1 MLVIILLIK
10 FDKNDRILLGSNA
23 VLSVLVNT
31 IIKNAKKNNRE
42 KTANT
47 LAKIL
52 ANVKEVYGI
61 LGLFEQEPEKFL
73 TEMKQKYVA
82 KLDISEEEINKLID
96 KRSEAK
102 KEKDFETADAIRSEL
117 DGKGIIL
124 NDTINGTIWNVK
136 SLFNIE

>member
-1 MLVIILLIK
+1 MK
-10 FDKNDRILLGSNA
+10 
-23 VLSVLVNT
+23 
-31 IIKNAKKNNRE
+31 KNAKKNNRE

-82 KLDISEEEINKLID
+82 NLDITEEKID
-96 KRSEAK
+96 EMIAKRSSVQDEGSYK
-102 KEKDFETADAIRSEL
+102 YPVRS
-117 DGKGIIL
+117 
-124 NDTINGTIWNVK
+124 
-136 SLFNIE
+136 